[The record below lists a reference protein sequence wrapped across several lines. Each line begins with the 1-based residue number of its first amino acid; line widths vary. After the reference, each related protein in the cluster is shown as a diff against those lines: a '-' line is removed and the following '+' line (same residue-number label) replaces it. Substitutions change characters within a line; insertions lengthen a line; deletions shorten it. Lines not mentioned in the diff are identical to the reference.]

1 MDGSGG
7 GDVAKSMLEHFSIS
21 SFLVRLDKDN
31 DFDNYLVKSCQV
43 EKEEEGEKAKTTKA
57 KEKRKFASSSNFQ
70 LLCPVMY
77 N

>member
-31 DFDNYLVKSCQV
+31 DFENYLVKSCQV
-43 EKEEEGEKAKTTKA
+43 EEEEEEKGKDKKA

>member
-31 DFDNYLVKSCQV
+31 DFENYLVKSSQ
-43 EKEEEGEKAKTTKA
+43 EEEEKSKDKNA

-70 LLCPVMY
+70 LL
-77 N
+77 

>member
-31 DFDNYLVKSCQV
+31 DFENYLVKSCQV
-43 EKEEEGEKAKTTKA
+43 EEEEEEKGKDKKTARKA
-57 KEKRKFASSSNFQ
+57 
-70 LLCPVMY
+70 
-77 N
+77 

>member
-31 DFDNYLVKSCQV
+31 DFENYLVKSCQV
-43 EKEEEGEKAKTTKA
+43 EKEEGEKAKTKKA

>member
-31 DFDNYLVKSCQV
+31 DFENYLVKSCQ
-43 EKEEEGEKAKTTKA
+43 EEEEEKGKDKKTARKA
-57 KEKRKFASSSNFQ
+57 
-70 LLCPVMY
+70 
-77 N
+77 

>member
-31 DFDNYLVKSCQV
+31 DFENYLVKSCQV
-43 EKEEEGEKAKTTKA
+43 EEEEKARTK
-57 KEKRKFASSSNFQ
+57 KQQEKRKFASSSNFQ